1 MIHPTA
7 RKNRTQMKKNT
18 HQALAGVSIC
28 FDLDGTVVDTAPDL
42 VRVTSEV
49 IAGRGHR
56 AVNYRKA
63 RNAVGYGSRRMI
75 IDALAAVRD
84 TATEAEID
92 DMQAEFLDRYAK
104 SIDTLSKPF
113 PGVEQTL
120 AELID
125 LGADLS
131 ICTNKPG
138 WLARPLL
145 RKLDLDHYFT
155 RVVGGDEPKQKKP
168 APGHIFAAAG
178 HRDASRIIMVGD
190 SWPDMRAAHNANV
203 HFILMTYGYS
213 PVPQI
218 RLRADTRLS
227 RFRDIVPTL
236 CNRYE

>member
-1 MIHPTA
+1 MIT
-7 RKNRTQMKKNT
+7 
-18 HQALAGVSIC
+18 
-28 FDLDGTVVDTAPDL
+28 
-42 VRVTSEV
+42 
-49 IAGRGHR
+49 
-56 AVNYRKA
+56 
-63 RNAVGYGSRRMI
+63 
-75 IDALAAVRD
+75 DALSDARD

-92 DMQAEFLDRYAK
+92 DMQAEFLDCYAK
-104 SIDTLSKPF
+104 SIDALSTPF

-155 RVVGGDEPKQKKP
+155 RIVGGDEPKHKKP

>member
-1 MIHPTA
+1 
-7 RKNRTQMKKNT
+7 MKKISRQPFT
-18 HQALAGVSIC
+18 RLSIC

-49 IAGRGHR
+49 IAGRGHGP
-56 AVNYRKA
+56 VNYRKA

-75 IDALAAVRD
+75 TDALEGVGD
-84 TATEAEID
+84 QATEAEID
-92 DMQAEFLDRYAK
+92 KMQAEFLDRYAQ

-113 PGVEQTL
+113 HGVEQTL
-120 AELID
+120 NDLLA

-155 RVVGGDEPKQKKP
+155 RIIGGDEPAQKKP
-168 APGHIFAAAG
+168 APGHIFEAAG
-178 HRDASRIIMVGD
+178 HRDTSRIIMVGD

-213 PVPQI
+213 PLPQI
-218 RLRADTRLS
+218 RLRAGTRLS

-236 CNRYE
+236 CNRYG